1 MQNMQIH
8 TETLKNHKAMK
19 LNTEIFFSI
28 NDALVNAAKNEIAEN
43 ARELNIAEDVISA
56 ELEKVTLEYNRDA
69 YTDQDSSNLYHAS
82 YYAECEVNY
91 SGNNPEFEQAIKNL
105 DPEE

>member
-1 MQNMQIH
+1 MQPTKTILL
-8 TETLKNHKAMK
+8 TLNNYKAMK

-43 ARELNIAEDVISA
+43 ARELNIAEDIISA

-105 DPEE
+105 EPEE